1 MLTRS
6 EALEV
11 GKPLYG
17 SEKRKIE
24 SVTKNANL
32 PEGDGD
38 YLVPTIRVQKC
49 IISGSQSQSTL
60 HRLNKYD
67 DASLLRFLLFTSSSF
82 LSSSYLNIIRR
93 FSCKLS
99 SDQLRPAQSA
109 QSRVLVASFHCQF
122 TNNT

>member
-67 DASLLRFLLFTSSSF
+67 DASLLRFLFFFSVYKLVFSFVFLFEYHKTF
-82 LSSSYLNIIRR
+82 
-93 FSCKLS
+93 
-99 SDQLRPAQSA
+99 
-109 QSRVLVASFHCQF
+109 
-122 TNNT
+122 